1 MNLKGI
7 LVRVATVV
15 AEEAARNPQFLARL
29 EAALASDKTPAK
41 RSSSTSK
48 SAPLRPEPDGVQ
60 KGEEKRRGGRRSPAV
75 IDPVDLAVHGEAG
88 LRDQLNGLDLEK
100 LLDIVAQ
107 YGMDP
112 GKLVMK
118 WRDRDR
124 VIDRI
129 VEVSLARATKG
140 DAFRKE

>member
-1 MNLKGI
+1 MNLKGT
-7 LVRVATVV
+7 LVKIATLV
-15 AEEAARNPQFLARL
+15 AEEAARNPEFQARL
-29 EAALASDKTPAK
+29 EAVLGSGKTGKRALAPKSEASD
-41 RSSSTSK
+41 S
-48 SAPLRPEPDGVQ
+48 LQDDG
-60 KGEEKRRGGRRSPAV
+60 EKRRGGRRSPAV
-75 IDPVDLAVHGEAG
+75 IDPVDLAAQGEIA
-88 LRDQLNGLDLEK
+88 LRDQLALLDLEK

-129 VEVSLARATKG
+129 VEASNARATKG

>member
-1 MNLKGI
+1 MNLKGT
-7 LVRVATVV
+7 LVRIANIV
-15 AEEAARNPQFLARL
+15 AEEATRNPDFLARL
-29 EAALASDKTPAK
+29 EAAVASCKVTEKRPSSSSKTAPAK
-41 RSSSTSK
+41 LGPN
-48 SAPLRPEPDGVQ
+48 AIQ
-60 KGEEKRRGGRRSPAV
+60 KGEAKRRGGRRSPAV
-75 IDPVDLAVHGEAG
+75 IDPVDLAAHGESG
-88 LRDQLNGLDLEK
+88 LRGQLNDLDLEK

-129 VEVSLARATKG
+129 VEASLARATKG